1 MLEKMEVLPAA
12 LADPETRFS
21 FPMPE
26 NLAPPLLSFEKASVG
41 YVPERPVLRHLD
53 LRLDPDDRIGLLGS
67 NGNGKT
73 TLARLIADELE
84 IQGGEVHRAS
94 RLRVGYVA
102 QHHADELDGG
112 ETAVDHLRSEER
124 RGGNERVS
132 RCRSGGAPEQK

>member
-1 MLEKMEVLPAA
+1 
-12 LADPETRFS
+12 
-21 FPMPE
+21 MPE

-73 TLARLIADELE
+73 PLARLIADELE

-102 QHHADELDGG
+102 QHPADELDGG
-112 ETAVDHLRSEER
+112 QTPADHLRRQLPPPPPAPR
-124 RGGNERVS
+124 R
-132 RCRSGGAPEQK
+132 APPRP

>member
-73 TLARLIADELE
+73 TLARLIADDLE
-84 IQGGEVHRAS
+84 IQGGEVPRPS
-94 RLRVGYVA
+94 RLPGGLWA
-102 QHHADELDGG
+102 QHHSDEL
-112 ETAVDHLRSEER
+112 H
-124 RGGNERVS
+124 
-132 RCRSGGAPEQK
+132 GGATA